1 MEVSRELKEELRSLI
16 SKRRSKHRIK
26 EVIVLCDTCESALIF
41 GEAYDRKG
49 VNYYHFYAEEKIK
62 LVFIIDKYDSV
73 SGYMW
78 NAERAKTF
86 RDNEVIVLSTL
97 LSKCPS
103 YNSQDG

>member
-1 MEVSRELKEELRSLI
+1 MEVSSELKKEIKRLI
-16 SKRRSKHRIK
+16 SEKRSKHRIK

-41 GEAYDRKG
+41 GEVYDRKG
-49 VNYYHFYAEEKIK
+49 VNCYHFYAEEKIK

-73 SGYMW
+73 SGYRW
-78 NAERAKTF
+78 DAERAKSF